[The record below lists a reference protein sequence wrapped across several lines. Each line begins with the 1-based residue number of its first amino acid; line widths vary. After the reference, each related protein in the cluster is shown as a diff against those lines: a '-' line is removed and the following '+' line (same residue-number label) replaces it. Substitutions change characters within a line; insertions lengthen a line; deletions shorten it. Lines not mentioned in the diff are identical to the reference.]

1 VSVVAFGSRWAAY
14 IVDFDINTTVK
25 QLAGGRISP
34 IFKLGTEIY
43 FGQMPKY
50 TCHGNITR
58 SPWRAEIESEVIV
71 LGILGAG
78 DIWAQRECAIR
89 ISRFSL
95 TVAKEPP
102 PRCPATAFAILGFS
116 ATQRILGP
124 MISCHTMFPRVL
136 RDYNIKKSL
145 ELIY

>member
-1 VSVVAFGSRWAAY
+1 VVAFGSRWAAY

-78 DIWAQRECAIR
+78 DISLPGIISIGHRESVLYA
-89 ISRFSL
+89 SL
-95 TVAKEPP
+95 DSVLLSQKNL
-102 PRCPATAFAILGFS
+102 R
-116 ATQRILGP
+116 QD
-124 MISCHTMFPRVL
+124 VL
-136 RDYNIKKSL
+136 RLPSRY
-145 ELIY
+145 